1 MGNIIYHGTIYNF
14 KEPSLFKCKDR
25 KDFGKGFYLAID
37 ISHARD
43 IATKNYALHG
53 YKEKT
58 ILTLGGKEYVKNYHG
73 FRICRTIY
81 KKQKNY

>member
-25 KDFGKGFYLAID
+25 KDFGKGFYLAIE

-53 YKEKT
+53 YK
-58 ILTLGGKEYVKNYHG
+58 GKNNINTW
-73 FRICRTIY
+73 R
-81 KKQKNY
+81 